1 MIKKGI
7 AQGSRRSQRGF
18 GVHSTLHFLSLWGSL
33 VAIAILYSDCAVTPI
48 EVKSEMLNPAEA
60 GKHSIA
66 VLPDP
71 YMDNLTAAQRLVDL
85 VRIEMTRRGFRLS
98 QTENSAELVIIP
110 CLTAPASGD
119 PPAKP
124 LNPVPRINLIGA
136 NIGEPGM
143 MQNTWPLGELPQWEN
158 RPLLPQ
164 ERIQLTILA
173 VQEAV
178 WHKALNINQLRIPQV
193 WRISVFLPT
202 DFSAKGKEVTAEMVG
217 AAGPRFAEL
226 AGR

>member
-1 MIKKGI
+1 MITNGI
-7 AQGSRRSQRGF
+7 APRSRRPQRGF
-18 GVHSTLHFLSLWGSL
+18 GVHSLSLWVSL
-33 VAIAILYSDCAVTPI
+33 VAIAVLYSDCAATPI
-48 EVKSEMLNPAEA
+48 AVKSEMLNPTEA

-71 YMDNLTAAQRLVDL
+71 YMDDLTAAQRLVDL
-85 VRIEMTRRGFRLS
+85 VRMEMTRRGFRLS
-98 QTENSAELVIIP
+98 QTEKTAELVIIP
-110 CLTAPASGD
+110 CLTAPNSGD

-124 LNPVPRINLIGA
+124 LTPVPRINLIGA
-136 NIGEPGM
+136 NLGEPGM
-143 MQNTWPLGELPQWEN
+143 MQKTWTLGELPQLEN
-158 RPLLPQ
+158 RPPPAQ

-173 VQEAV
+173 VQEKA
-178 WHKALNINQLRIPQV
+178 WHEALNINQLKIPQV